1 MSFLPTLHAIF
12 EDMKGF
18 SGGSAVK
25 NPPDN
30 AGESGSISGLGRSNR
45 GGNGNS
51 LQLSLLGNPMEKR
64 NLEGYSSWGH
74 KELDMT

>member
-1 MSFLPTLHAIF
+1 MLLHLMHK
-12 EDMKGF
+12 DMYGF
-18 SGGSAVK
+18 PGGLAVK